1 MAKGNFASA
10 RIEKIIRS
18 AGAERVSSD
27 AINKLNEILTEKGLE
42 IAKAA
47 TEFARHG
54 GRKTVKGDDIKLAA
68 SR

>member
-10 RIEKIIRS
+10 RIEKLIRA
-18 AGAERVSSD
+18 AGADRVSSD
-27 AINKLNEILTEKGLE
+27 AINKLNEVLTEKGLT

-47 TEFARHG
+47 VEFARHG

>member
-1 MAKGNFASA
+1 MASGNFASA
-10 RIEKIIRS
+10 RIEKLMRD
-18 AGAERVSSD
+18 AGAERVSQD
-27 AINKLNEILTEKGLE
+27 AINKLNEVLTEKGLE

-47 TEFARHG
+47 VEFARHG